1 MKRWYVVQV
10 FAGYED
16 LIKADLRKRIQEE
29 GLEEKFGDILIP
41 SARLKQFFSTQEEKD
56 EQLFP
61 GYMLIEMDSV
71 PESIRLVLAS
81 PRVIRFLG
89 GKDPVP
95 LSQKEIERVL
105 AQIKGEV
112 VVAPK
117 KTEIAVG
124 SEVTIK
130 DGPFDGF
137 IGIVDRVNEESEKLT
152 VMVSIFGRMTPVEL
166 KFHQVKQ

>member
-10 FAGYED
+10 FAGYEEV
-16 LIKADLRKRIQEE
+16 IKADLQKRIQEE
-29 GLEEKFGDILIP
+29 SLEDKFGEILVP
-41 SARLKQFFSTQEEKD
+41 AARLRQFFSTQEEKD

-61 GYMLIEMDSV
+61 GYMLVEMDAA
-71 PESIRLVLAS
+71 PESVRLVMAS

-89 GKDPVP
+89 GKEPVP

-105 AQIKGEV
+105 AQMKGDV
-112 VVAPK
+112 VVTPK
-117 KTEIAVG
+117 KAEIAVG

-130 DGPFDGF
+130 EGPFEGF
-137 IGIVDRVNEESEKLT
+137 VGIVEKVEEESEKLT

-166 KFHQVKQ
+166 KFDQVKQ

>member
-16 LIKADLRKRIQEE
+16 LIRADLLKCIQEQGVE
-29 GLEEKFGDILIP
+29 DKFGDVLIP
-41 SARLKQFFSTQEEKD
+41 SARLRQFFNMQEEKD

-61 GYMLIEMDSV
+61 GYMLVEMDAS
-71 PESIRLVLAS
+71 PEAVRLVATR

-95 LSQKEIERVL
+95 LSQKEIDRVL
-105 AQIKGEV
+105 AQVKGDV

-117 KTEIAVG
+117 RADIIVG
-124 SEVTIK
+124 GEVTIK
-130 DGPFDGF
+130 EGPFEGF
-137 IGIVDRVNEESEKLT
+137 VGIVEKVDEENEKLT

-166 KFHQVKQ
+166 KFDQVKQ

>member
-10 FAGYED
+10 FAGYEEV
-16 LIKADLRKRIQEE
+16 IKADLQKRIQEE
-29 GLEEKFGDILIP
+29 DLEEKFGEILVP
-41 SARLKQFFSTQEEKD
+41 AARLRQFFSMQEEKD

-61 GYMLIEMDSV
+61 GYMLVEMDAA
-71 PESIRLVLAS
+71 PESVRLVMAS

-95 LSQKEIERVL
+95 LSQKEIDRVL
-105 AQIKGEV
+105 AQMKGDV
-112 VVAPK
+112 AVAPK
-117 KTEIAVG
+117 KAEIAVG

-130 DGPFDGF
+130 EGPFEGF
-137 IGIVDRVNEESEKLT
+137 VGIVEKVDEESEKLT

-166 KFHQVKQ
+166 KFNQVKQ

>member
-16 LIKADLRKRIQEE
+16 LIKADLSKRIQEE

-61 GYMLIEMDSV
+61 GYMLIEMESV
-71 PESIRLVLAS
+71 PEAIRLVLSS

-89 GKDPVP
+89 GKEPVP
-95 LSQKEIERVL
+95 LSEKEIGRVL
-105 AQIKGEV
+105 AQIRGEV

-130 DGPFDGF
+130 EGPFEGF
-137 IGIVDRVNEESEKLT
+137 VGIVDRVDEESEKLI